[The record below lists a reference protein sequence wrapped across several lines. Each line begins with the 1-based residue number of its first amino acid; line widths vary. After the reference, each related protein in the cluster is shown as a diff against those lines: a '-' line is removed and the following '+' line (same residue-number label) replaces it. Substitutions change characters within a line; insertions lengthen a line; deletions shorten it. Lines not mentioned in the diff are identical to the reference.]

1 MRIKSIKSFRKHEA
15 NHVDLTRL
23 LGISR
28 AKVDMLRNTAVTLFH
43 QDWSTPCWAVIAGQ
57 GEDPDQLTLL
67 LNDSIDFQ
75 VAKPWTSSWSLIQP
89 KDHIHA
95 NPLFCVIYNLMFIV
109 NLQNINIYAK
119 YAYLIMFLIKFLTTK
134 YSQHPASIRHS
145 EQLST
150 GLTHWTSIPL
160 HSTKT
165 NIFDWS

>member
-15 NHVDLTRL
+15 NYVDLTRL

-75 VAKPWTSSWSLIQP
+75 DDLFKLLEVNISSLMIPGKEYYISRKLLDSKEYRGIILASDIDSEDDGDGLYFSKEVWNFDEIMRS
-89 KDHIHA
+89 IHS
-95 NPLFCVIYNLMFIV
+95 F
-109 NLQNINIYAK
+109 
-119 YAYLIMFLIKFLTTK
+119 TTMV
-134 YSQHPASIRHS
+134 HDLA
-145 EQLST
+145 
-150 GLTHWTSIPL
+150 
-160 HSTKT
+160 
-165 NIFDWS
+165 